1 MRKAHAEEA
10 KTMNHRYQHFDWEPR
25 EGRYVKPRM
34 SYTGLCV
41 WAIGGAIVGYVLA
54 VVLAC
59 L

>member
-1 MRKAHAEEA
+1 MAKEI

-34 SYTGLCV
+34 SYTALAM
-41 WAIGGAIVGYVLA
+41 WAVGGAIVGYVLA
-54 VVLAC
+54 IVLAC